1 MALVAFDR
9 VLDLTTA
16 TGTGPYAVAG
26 SAISDSSGY
35 YRPFN
40 TVCSV
45 GDTFYGYM
53 YNDGANEWQSGLF
66 TYSAADQ
73 ITLTTLSQSSTGSAV
88 SFTAGA
94 KYIALGPIASFV
106 PSLAKSLAQFPATT
120 SAELR
125 GVLSDETGTGLAYF
139 QGGDIG
145 TPSAGV
151 LTNATGLPVGTGI
164 SGLGTNVATF
174 LATPSSANLAAAVTD
189 ETGFN
194 TGAKAVFSAGPTLD
208 AGTTA
213 IPAIKFTSGTNLT
226 TADAGAWEYNGS
238 VPFFTPSGTQRGLVP
253 AMQFFRLN
261 ANLAGI
267 NGTGT
272 QNVFGKSATVSSST
286 VYRFNAFITL
296 NKTAGS
302 YSHTLTFSI
311 GGSAVFNT
319 SNWGGIITSNA
330 SALPTALAL
339 VGRSTSNSLTATA
352 AITTAAWNITLQVFG
367 TISVATGGTFNLN
380 YALSAAPGGAYST
393 IIGSCIELW
402 PVGATGADINVGTWA

>member
-1 MALVAFDR
+1 MALVSFDR
-9 VLDLTTA
+9 VLDITTT
-16 TGTGPYAVAG
+16 TGTGPFTVAG

-40 TVCSV
+40 TVCAV
-45 GDTFYGYM
+45 ADTFYGYM

-88 SFTAGA
+88 SFTAGT

-106 PSLAKSLAQFPATT
+106 PSLAKPLSQFPATS

-125 GVLSDETGTGLAYF
+125 SVLSDETGTGLAYF
-139 QGGDIG
+139 QGGDLG

-164 SGLGTNVATF
+164 SGLGTGVATF
-174 LATPSSANLAAAVTD
+174 LATPSSANLSAALTD
-189 ETGFN
+189 ETGFQ
-194 TGAKAVFSAGPTLD
+194 TGAKAMFSAGPTLD

-213 IPAIKFTSGTNLT
+213 VPALNFTSGTNLT
-226 TADAGAWEYNGS
+226 TATAGAWEYNGTT
-238 VPFFTPSGTQRGLVP
+238 PFFTPSGTQRGLVP
-253 AMQFFRLN
+253 AVQFFRLN
-261 ANLAGI
+261 ANRAGT
-267 NGTGT
+267 NGTGA

-286 VYRFNAFITL
+286 VYRFQAFIL
-296 NKTAGS
+296 LSKSAGTT
-302 YSHTLTFSI
+302 SHTVTFSI
-311 GGSAVFNT
+311 GGTSVFN
-319 SNWGGIITSNA
+319 SHSWGGVMTSNA
-330 SALPTALAL
+330 SDFATALER
-339 VGRSTSNSLTATA
+339 VGRTFSGTLPATA
-352 AITTAAWNITLQVFG
+352 AITTATWNVTLQAFG

-393 IIGSCIELW
+393 FLGSCIELW
-402 PVGATGADINVGTWA
+402 PVGAPGADINVGTWA